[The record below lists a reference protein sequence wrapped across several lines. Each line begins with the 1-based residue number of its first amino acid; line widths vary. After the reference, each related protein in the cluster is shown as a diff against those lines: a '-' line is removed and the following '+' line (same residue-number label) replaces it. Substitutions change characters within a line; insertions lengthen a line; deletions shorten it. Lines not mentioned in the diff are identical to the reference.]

1 MRALG
6 DITDLNSLPVTD
18 QSGDLA
24 AYQLA
29 VGAGDVNTPS
39 VPLSSL
45 PVQSSGETALANT
58 IIGQQANTLT
68 GSSSSTLMYVGLAAI
83 GAIALIGMSKRR

>member
-29 VGAGDVNTPS
+29 LGAGDVNTPS

-45 PVQSSGETALANT
+45 PVQSPGETALANT
-58 IIGQQANTLT
+58 ILGQQASSLT
-68 GSSSSTLMYVGLAAI
+68 GSSSTLMYVGLAAI
-83 GAIALIGMSKRR
+83 GAIVLVGMAKRR